1 MDVCDGHGYYS
12 HEASGYIKENLP
24 IDLNHMIKTKKI
36 NILKDDILS
45 IIKTA
50 FILENKS
57 LLEISK

>member
-1 MDVCDGHGYYS
+1 MGVCDGHEYYS
-12 HEASGYIKENLP
+12 HGASGYIKENLP
-24 IDLNHMIKTKKI
+24 MDLNHMIKTKKLD
-36 NILKDDILS
+36 ILKDDISS